1 MSIEIILFGIIAL
14 VLVFDF
20 ALKGIK
26 KKTTQDDVE
35 RIGEEQS
42 KKKAF
47 NLNYILERKRNILT
61 FILLVMLFK
70 PIVHYF
76 FSTEY
81 LEITSSDKTYIGVN
95 EPTYVLLDGIKISD
109 TVYFDDFVTGKSYF
123 DKSSKSNPISFFIGN
138 NIFFKNGKNLS
149 SIFYGKYKWKYSRNS
164 TEILVES
171 KKIREQFKLRKN
183 LVNYLYKN
191 SYDGFDIEEYQLL
204 YDNTSEFE
212 KLYNGTILDT
222 LIVDKWISDG
232 KIEKPEIILNYSEVF
247 NFTPTEEPISLGD
260 FDFQNR
266 VSYYLMSDIYERL
279 DNIYTGNGERIYFEG
294 VANDE
299 QTYNPYTNEWSYN
312 ESWEKKFYYYKK
324 TEREASFNF
333 HFQNIFKLKL
343 WLFAVSF
350 ASLGVL
356 VLLFNDK
363 IKAR

>member
-1 MSIEIILFGIIAL
+1 MSIEIILFGVVAL

-42 KKKAF
+42 KKKALNF
-47 NLNYILERKRNILT
+47 NYILARKRNILT

-76 FSTEY
+76 FSIEY
-81 LEITSSDKTYIGVN
+81 LEVTNSDKTYIGVN

-109 TVYFDDFVTGKSYF
+109 TVYFHDFKTGKSYF
-123 DKSSKSNPISFFIGN
+123 DKSSKAIPESFFIGD
-138 NIFFKNGKNLS
+138 NIFFKNERKLS
-149 SIFYGKYKWKYSRNS
+149 SIFYGKNKWKYSRNS
-164 TEILVES
+164 KEILVES

-191 SYDGFDIEEYQLL
+191 SYDGFDIVEFQLL
-204 YDNTSEFE
+204 DGGKFSE
-212 KLYNGTILDT
+212 LYNGIILDS
-222 LIVDKWISDG
+222 LKVDKWIHDG
-232 KIEKPEIILNYSEVF
+232 KIEKPEITLNYFHRGHNLF
-247 NFTPTEEPISLGD
+247 NTEEPISLDD
-260 FDFQNR
+260 FILQNLI
-266 VSYYLMSDIYERL
+266 SYYIMPDIYERL
-279 DNIYTGNGERIYFEG
+279 DNIYTANGERIYFVG
-294 VANDE
+294 VSNDE
-299 QTYNPYTNEWSYN
+299 QTYYPRTDEWSYN
-312 ESWEKKFYYYKK
+312 GSWEKKFYYYKK
-324 TEREASFNF
+324 TERVASFNF

-350 ASLGVL
+350 ALLGVL